1 MPDAG
6 PWQWALTS
14 VLLVLGCFLAFRAW
28 RMASKEPES
37 EPRIEVLAGIGG
49 GLVCGI
55 AVGLSAL
62 FLGESIRVSQEN
74 AAWRASVESAD
85 SIPGLT
91 VAGHDIKGINFS
103 GKSLHNAD
111 FTGAD
116 LRGARFQDAD
126 LTGADFARADLRRA
140 NLIGANLQ
148 DASLADADLGQAS
161 LHSANLSHAIVT
173 GPKTSFS
180 GAKVN
185 ARTCWPKGL
194 THEQLDKLLNGVAVE
209 GYVDDSSGRTLTVRE
224 DLAEDHVFGGQQ
236 APRCDLGKH
245 GERNYPEWQS

>member
-6 PWQWALTS
+6 LWQWALIS
-14 VLLVLGCFLAFRAW
+14 VLLVLGCLLAFRAW
-28 RMASKEPES
+28 RMAVREPEA

-62 FLGESIRVSQEN
+62 FLGESIRESQEN
-74 AAWRASVESAD
+74 AAWRASVETAD

-103 GKSLHNAD
+103 GKSLRNAD
-111 FTGAD
+111 FTNAD

-126 LTGADFARADLRRA
+126 LTGASFTGADLREA

-148 DASLADADLGQAS
+148 DASLENADLSEAS
-161 LHSANLSHAIVT
+161 LHSANLSHAVVT
-173 GPKTSFS
+173 GRETSFS

-185 ARTCWPKGL
+185 ARTCWPRGMTL
-194 THEQLDKLLNGVAVE
+194 EQLDELLNGVAVE
-209 GYVDDSSGRTLTVRE
+209 RYVNETSGLSLSARE
-224 DLAEDHVFGGQQ
+224 ELKEDNVFGGQQ
-236 APRCDLGKH
+236 APRCDLWKEGKRH
-245 GERNYPEWQS
+245 YPEWEP

>member
-1 MPDAG
+1 M
-6 PWQWALTS
+6 
-14 VLLVLGCFLAFRAW
+14 
-28 RMASKEPES
+28 KEPES
-37 EPRIEVLAGIGG
+37 EPRIEVMAGIGG

-62 FLGESIRVSQEN
+62 FLGESIRESQEN
-74 AAWRASVESAD
+74 AAWRASVESAH

-111 FTGAD
+111 FTKAD

-126 LTGADFARADLRRA
+126 LTGASFKGADLREA

-148 DASLADADLGQAS
+148 DASLEDADLGRAS

-173 GPKTSFS
+173 GPKTSLS

-185 ARTCWPKGL
+185 PRTCWPKAL
-194 THEQLDKLLNGVAVE
+194 TREQLDELLNGVAVE
-209 GYVDDSSGRTLTVRE
+209 KYVDEKSGRTLTVRE
-224 DLAEDHVFGGQQ
+224 DLKEDDVFGGQQ
-236 APRCDLGKH
+236 APSCTLWKR
-245 GERNYPEWQS
+245 GERNFPEWETH